1 MSDDRKIAELER
13 ALAELK
19 QTQARL
25 LESKKT
31 AALVHLVAGITHEM
45 NSPLGTLVSAS
56 DTIDRAVGKLRG
68 PEASVS
74 PGVLGAISDSSR
86 AIIEASRRISG
97 IVRRLKSF
105 VRLDEAQKQEITV
118 ESCVDDAIALL
129 QHRLESIAI
138 VRDYG
143 TTSPIECYPARLND
157 VFATVLRN
165 ACDAVQGRDS
175 PKIVVRTRAYRDTV
189 CIEID
194 DNGVGM
200 SEEEL
205 ERVFEPGFTTRD
217 ARVRMGLDLAI
228 AQQVVGDHR
237 GEIAFESQIGFG
249 TKVSIELPI
258 SRP

>member
-1 MSDDRKIAELER
+1 VSEDRKIAELER

-19 QTQARL
+19 QAQARL

-31 AALVHLVAGITHEM
+31 AALVHLVAGITHEI
-45 NSPLGTLVSAS
+45 NSPLGALLSAS
-56 DTIDRAVGKLRG
+56 DTIDRAVSKLRG
-68 PEASVS
+68 PDAALS
-74 PGVLGAISDSSR
+74 PAVLGALSGSSR
-86 AIIEASRRISG
+86 AIVEASRRIDG

-105 VRLDEAQKQEITV
+105 VRLDEAPMQEVAI
-118 ESCVDDAIALL
+118 ESCLDDAIALL
-129 QHRLESIAI
+129 QHRLDGIAV

-143 TTSPIECYPARLND
+143 NTSPIACSPARLND

-165 ACDAVQGRDS
+165 ACDAVEGRDS

-205 ERVFEPGFTTRD
+205 ERIFEPGFTTQD
-217 ARVRMGLDLAI
+217 AHVRMGLDLAI
-228 AQQVVGDHR
+228 AQQVIGDHR

-249 TKVSIELPI
+249 TKVSIELPMA
-258 SRP
+258 